1 MRFKLIICILLLFIL
16 FSNAQPA
23 EFDLSP
29 LDTVY
34 DNKLKTILFY
44 RYKPEE
50 ELMPFLTLNVK
61 EILQLSF
68 DILEESPSELYY
80 SFFHFDQNWVPT
92 DLRPEEY
99 YKDFQEQRITEFA
112 TSRKTIIPYIHY
124 KLQVPSDGFLV
135 SGNYLICVSDRF
147 KNVLFTRRFF
157 ISENKI
163 LVSLKVRDPV
173 DAEIYR
179 SHQALELSINTNK
192 IAIQNNE
199 QEMQVHI
206 FQNGDP
212 NTRLVKTK
220 PNSVIGDLFYFNK
233 PDDILFP
240 GKKEFRHKDIRT
252 ILSTTQDILF
262 WDEID
267 HVYHCWLK
275 PDDVRANKLYL
286 SDDDINGRYLI
297 LNRDQDQAEVTADY
311 IKAHFTLN
319 KSVPFEEPI
328 YVYGGLTDWQLK
340 PEYQMEYDP
349 SRKAYFAY
357 IWLKMG
363 YYNFM
368 YAAQDAKG
376 LPDTGPLEG
385 DWYETEND
393 YYVLVYYKTLGSR
406 YDRLLFIGEFNSN
419 R

>member
-1 MRFKLIICILLLFIL
+1 MRFTLILGCLLVCSLIGN
-16 FSNAQPA
+16 SQQT

-29 LDTVY
+29 QDTVY
-34 DNKLKTILFY
+34 DNRVKTIQFY

-50 ELMPFLTLNVK
+50 ELMPFLVLNVK
-61 EILQLSF
+61 EHLQLTF
-68 DILEESPSELYY
+68 DMLEGSPSELYY
-80 SFFHFDQNWVPT
+80 SFFHFDQNWLPT

-99 YKDFQEQRITEFA
+99 YKDFQEQRITEYA
-112 TSRKTIIPYIHY
+112 SSRKTIIPYIHY
-124 KLQVPSDGFLV
+124 TLRVPSDGFLV

-157 ISENKI
+157 ISENKV
-163 LVSLKVRDPV
+163 LVSLKVKDPV
-173 DAEIYR
+173 NAEIYR
-179 SHQALELSINTNK
+179 THQALELAINTNK
-192 IAIQNNE
+192 LAIQNNE
-199 QEMQVHI
+199 QELQVQI

-212 NTRLVKTK
+212 NTRLVRNK
-220 PNSVIGDLFYFNK
+220 PNSVLGDLFYFNK
-233 PDDILFP
+233 PDDILFS

-252 ILSTTQDILF
+252 IQSTTQDILF

-267 HVYHCWLK
+267 QVYHCWLK
-275 PDDVRANKLYL
+275 TDEVRAQKLYL
-286 SDDDINGRYLI
+286 SDDDINGRFLI
-297 LNRDQDQAEVTADY
+297 LNRDQDQAEVTSDY
-311 IKAHFTLN
+311 FKAHFTLN
-319 KSVPFEEPI
+319 RTVPFDEPV
-328 YVYGGLTDWQLK
+328 YVYGGLSDWQLK
-340 PEYQMEYDP
+340 PEFKMEYDP

-368 YAAQDAKG
+368 YALEDDKG
-376 LPDTGPLEG
+376 KPDTGPLEG

-393 YYVLVYYKTLGSR
+393 YYVLVYYKVLGSR